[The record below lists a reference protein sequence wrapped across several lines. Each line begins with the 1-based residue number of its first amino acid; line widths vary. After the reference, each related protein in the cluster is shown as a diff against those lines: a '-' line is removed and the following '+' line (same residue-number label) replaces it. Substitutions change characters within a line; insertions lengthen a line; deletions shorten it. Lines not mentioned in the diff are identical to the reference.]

1 MVRFQS
7 SVVVLFECVELTHW
21 FLCYSVN
28 ITTADPLDDTLARQW
43 RQGYYA
49 SVRFTDEMIG
59 RVLGGLAT
67 SGRADETVVVI
78 HGDHG
83 WQLGEHGEWYVAKT
97 IKRIILY
104 ISNSQDTK

>member
-1 MVRFQS
+1 MR
-7 SVVVLFECVELTHW
+7 VETDSAAV
-21 FLCYSVN
+21 YVVN
-28 ITTADPLDDTLARQW
+28 ITTTDPLDDMLARQW

-49 SVRFTDEMIG
+49 SVRYTDEMIG

-83 WQLGEHGEWYVAKT
+83 WQVSRMSHAV
-97 IKRIILY
+97 IV
-104 ISNSQDTK
+104 